1 MRATAARRVTLTA
14 VKRLAV
20 LLAVLAVPAVAAAA
34 TSPFG
39 AGYRTTVK
47 GQVPALNGAWRITFT
62 AKGNYGVTKPP
73 SSTRL
78 ISGKAT
84 VKGNTMT
91 FRDSG
96 GPLACNGGTAG
107 SYVWTLKGKTLTL
120 KILKDT
126 CPGRPLILGA
136 APFTRTG

>member
-1 MRATAARRVTLTA
+1 

-47 GQVPALNGAWRITFT
+47 NQAPPLNGAWRITFT

-78 ISGKAT
+78 IVGKAT
-84 VKGNTMT
+84 IKGKTMT
-91 FRDSG
+91 FLDKSG
-96 GPLACNGGTAG
+96 QLACQGGTAG
-107 SYVWTLKGKTLTL
+107 TYAWTLKGKTLTL
-120 KILKDT
+120 KILKDP
-126 CPGRPLILGA
+126 CPGRPLILAG
-136 APFTRTG
+136 APFTKSG